1 MLDGKEAKPEN
12 GTCPEPDEELAPL
25 SKNQP
30 EEKKIEMK
38 TPPPTPPPH
47 KKKINPN
54 WNRKCNLQD
63 FQNNP

>member
-25 SKNQP
+25 SRNQP

-38 TPPPTPPPH
+38 TPPPH
-47 KKKINPN
+47 KKKNQP
-54 WNRKCNLQD
+54 KLEQEV
-63 FQNNP
+63 